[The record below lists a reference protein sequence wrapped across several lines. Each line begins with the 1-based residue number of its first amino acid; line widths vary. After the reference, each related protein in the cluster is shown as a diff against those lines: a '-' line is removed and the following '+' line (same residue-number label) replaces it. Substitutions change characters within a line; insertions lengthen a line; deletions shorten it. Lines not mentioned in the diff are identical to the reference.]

1 MKHLFLQSAGG
12 GGGLLTLIFFVIFL
26 GILFYA
32 RKINV
37 SNGQDV
43 HKDNKTNMIKRINIP
58 AFFVQ
63 HKWLLLIALIIIICL
78 IYIPLE
84 KSRVEKLEHDAFEEG
99 YEKGK
104 KDGYRIGYDEG
115 YSQGES
121 DGLNRG
127 QRSGYSRGYNDAQ
140 IRTSTCITCNGRGV
154 KACFHCNGSG
164 CGLCNNTGVE
174 KCSICNG
181 RGWNQY

>member
-1 MKHLFLQSAGG
+1 MKNLFLQSAQGG
-12 GGGLLTLIFFVIFL
+12 GEFL
-26 GILFYA
+26 MLILFIIFVGFILYA
-32 RKINV
+32 SKRYV
-37 SNGQDV
+37 SKEQET
-43 HKDNKTNMIKRINIP
+43 NKSNKKNNFTRINISI
-58 AFFVQ
+58 FFLK
-63 HKWLLLIALIIIICL
+63 HKWILPIAMIIILCS

-84 KSRVEKLEHDAFEEG
+84 NSRVEKMKQDSFEKG

-104 KDGYRIGYDEG
+104 EYGYKIGYEEG
-115 YSQGES
+115 YKEGES

-140 IRTSTCITCNGRGV
+140 VRTSACVSCNGRGV
-154 KACFHCNGSG
+154 NACFHCGGAG

-174 KCSICNG
+174 KCTMCNG